1 MASMDESLR
10 LKESDPVCRLPLD
23 DGRRQRMR
31 SVCGCQPDAIDSVFS
46 GGWVI
51 STGDGC

>member
-10 LKESDPVCRLPLD
+10 LKESDPVYRLPLD

-31 SVCGCQPDAIDSVFS
+31 SPCGCQPDAIDGVFS

-51 STGDGC
+51 